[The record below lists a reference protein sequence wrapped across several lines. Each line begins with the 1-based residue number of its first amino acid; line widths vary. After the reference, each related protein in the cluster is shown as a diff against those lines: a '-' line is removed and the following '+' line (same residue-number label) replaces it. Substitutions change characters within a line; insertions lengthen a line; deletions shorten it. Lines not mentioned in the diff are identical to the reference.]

1 VWTPVAG
8 RWSDRSASWAFVTS
22 TVIAGLGGSV
32 QLGSANLTAAQAQA
46 VLNATPGVAGNVTY
60 TSNLLLNLAQQV
72 ITAKLNVARG
82 STASPD
88 VQSAIAS
95 ASSAITV
102 TLSGGQI
109 QLSSALSTTAAS
121 ALTSTIENFNAAS
134 DCG

>member
-1 VWTPVAG
+1 MCTYTKG
-8 RWSDRSASWAFVTS
+8 FYRNHASVTAS
-22 TVIAGLGGSV
+22 VIAGMNGSV
-32 QLGSANLTAAQAQA
+32 QLGSVNLTAARAQA
-46 VLNATPGVAGNVTY
+46 VLNATPGDPGNVTF

-82 STASPD
+82 STASAG

-102 TLSGGQI
+102 TLTNGQI
-109 QLSSALSTTAAS
+109 RLTSALSTDSAS
-121 ALTSTIENFNAAS
+121 ALNSTIENFNAAS

>member
-1 VWTPVAG
+1 MCTYTKGFYRNHPNVT
-8 RWSDRSASWAFVTS
+8 AS
-22 TVIAGLGGSV
+22 VIAFMGGSV
-32 QLGSANLTAAQAQA
+32 QVGSTNLSAARAQA
-46 VLNATPGVAGNVTY
+46 VLNATPNDGSNVTY

-82 STASPD
+82 STTSPS

-95 ASSAITV
+95 ASSSITV

-109 QLSSALSTTAAS
+109 RLTTALSTDAAS
-121 ALTSTIENFNAAS
+121 ALVATIENFNSAS

>member
-1 VWTPVAG
+1 MCTYTKGYYRNHA
-8 RWSDRSASWAFVTS
+8 AATAA
-22 TVIAGLGGSV
+22 VIAFMGGTV
-32 QLGSANLTAAQAQA
+32 QLGTKNLTVAQAQA
-46 VLNATPGVAGNVTY
+46 VLNATPNDGSNVTY

-82 STASPD
+82 STASPS

-95 ASSAITV
+95 ASSSITV

-109 QLSSALSTTAAS
+109 RLTTALSTDAAS
-121 ALTSTIENFNAAS
+121 ALVATIENFNSAS

>member
-1 VWTPVAG
+1 M
-8 RWSDRSASWAFVTS
+8 
-22 TVIAGLGGSV
+22 
-32 QLGSANLTAAQAQA
+32 
-46 VLNATPGVAGNVTY
+46 LNATPGQSGNVTF

-82 STASPD
+82 STASPG

-109 QLSSALSTTAAS
+109 QLSTALSTTAAS
-121 ALTSTIENFNAAS
+121 ALVTTVEGFNSAS

>member
-1 VWTPVAG
+1 VCTYTKGYYRNHAPAT
-8 RWSDRSASWAFVTS
+8 AA
-22 TVIAGLGGSV
+22 VIAFMGGTV
-32 QLGSANLTAAQAQA
+32 QLGPKNLTAAQTQA
-46 VLNATPGVAGNVTY
+46 VLNATPGQSGNVTF

-82 STASPD
+82 STASPG

-95 ASSAITV
+95 ASAAITV

-109 QLSSALSTTAAS
+109 QLSTALSTTAAS
-121 ALTSTIENFNAAS
+121 ALVTTVEGFNSAS

>member
-1 VWTPVAG
+1 MCTYTKGFYRNHPNVT
-8 RWSDRSASWAFVTS
+8 AS
-22 TVIAGLGGSV
+22 VIAGMNGSV
-32 QLGSANLTAAQAQA
+32 RLGTVNLTAAQAQG
-46 VLNATPGVAGNVTY
+46 VLEATPGSTGNVTY

-82 STASPD
+82 STASAG

-102 TLSGGQI
+102 TLTNGQI
-109 QLSSALSTTAAS
+109 RLTSALSTDSAS
-121 ALTSTIENFNAAS
+121 ALNSTIENFNAAS

>member
-1 VWTPVAG
+1 MTP
-8 RWSDRSASWAFVTS
+8 
-22 TVIAGLGGSV
+22 
-32 QLGSANLTAAQAQA
+32 
-46 VLNATPGVAGNVTY
+46 GNVTF

-82 STASPD
+82 STASAG

-102 TLSGGQI
+102 TLTNGQI
-109 QLSSALSTTAAS
+109 RLTSALSTTSAS
-121 ALTSTIENFNAAS
+121 ALNSTIENFNAAS

>member
-1 VWTPVAG
+1 MCTYTKG
-8 RWSDRSASWAFVTS
+8 FYRNHASVTAS
-22 TVIAGLGGSV
+22 VIAGMNGSV
-32 QLGSANLTAAQAQA
+32 QLGSVNLTAARAQA
-46 VLNATPGVAGNVTY
+46 VLNATPGDPGNVTF

-82 STASPD
+82 STASAG

-102 TLSGGQI
+102 TLTNGQI
-109 QLSSALSTTAAS
+109 RLTSALSTTSAS
-121 ALTSTIENFNAAS
+121 ALNSTIENFNAAS

>member
-1 VWTPVAG
+1 M
-8 RWSDRSASWAFVTS
+8 
-22 TVIAGLGGSV
+22 
-32 QLGSANLTAAQAQA
+32 NLTAAQAQA
-46 VLNATPGVAGNVTY
+46 VLNATPGQPGNVTF

-82 STASPD
+82 STASAG

-109 QLSSALSTTAAS
+109 RLTSALSTDVGLHARQHDRE
-121 ALTSTIENFNAAS
+121 LQLGVGLRLE
-134 DCG
+134 G

>member
-1 VWTPVAG
+1 MCTYTKGYYRNHAPAT
-8 RWSDRSASWAFVTS
+8 AA
-22 TVIAGLGGSV
+22 VIAFMGGTV
-32 QLGSANLTAAQAQA
+32 QLGTKNLTAAQTQA
-46 VLNATPGVAGNVTY
+46 VLNATPGQSGNVTF

-82 STASPD
+82 STASPG

-95 ASSAITV
+95 ASAAITV

-109 QLSSALSTTAAS
+109 QLSTALSTTAAS
-121 ALTSTIENFNAAS
+121 ALVGTIEGFNSAS